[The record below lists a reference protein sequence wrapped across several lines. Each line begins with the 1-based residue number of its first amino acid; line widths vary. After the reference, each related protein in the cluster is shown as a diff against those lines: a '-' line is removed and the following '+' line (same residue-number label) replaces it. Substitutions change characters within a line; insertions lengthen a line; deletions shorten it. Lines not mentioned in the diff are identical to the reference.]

1 MIIVLS
7 IVLVLVSA
15 MNIFSLRNRRERL
28 QAFYRVEVKKDESLA
43 SLVEDRLTKQKG
55 SFFAQIALNLKIK
68 IKSYYALLMMDQ
80 STTRL
85 IIYILAGVFV
95 GVFLNQK
102 YIGYDNYTVIPV
114 SFVATIIA
122 IIFIK
127 KRQVTKQFY
136 ETFPEALNVFSG
148 VVSSGYAVTTGFKAC
163 GNSMDG
169 IVGKIMKEIDS
180 RLEIGESAESILFNS
195 YQRLPFPEY
204 YFFILTI
211 MVNLDS
217 GGELK
222 EIFSR
227 LAKMLTN
234 NRILTKTRDG
244 KTAELRMSIK
254 ILGCMPFGFILAL
267 KGISETHYLYLIDTT
282 VGHYLLYYVIASV
295 TIGYLI
301 INGMISKII

>member
-7 IVLVLVSA
+7 IVLILVGA
-15 MNIFSLRNRRERL
+15 MNVFLLRRRRERL
-28 QAFYRVEVKKDESLA
+28 QIFYSVEIKNASLA
-43 SLVEDRLTKQKG
+43 SLVESRLAPKNR
-55 SFFAQIALNLKIK
+55 SFFAQLVLDIK
-68 IKSYYALLMMDQ
+68 TTIKSYYVILTMEQ
-80 STTRL
+80 SKARL
-85 IIYILAGVFV
+85 IVYILV
-95 GVFLNQK
+95 GVIVGIFLNQR
-102 YIGYDNYTVIPV
+102 YIGYDNYIVIPA
-114 SFVATIIA
+114 SFITTIVTII
-122 IIFIK
+122 FFKK
-127 KRQVTKQFY
+127 KRISKKFY
-136 ETFPEALNVFSG
+136 ETFPEALNAFSG

-163 GNSMDG
+163 GNSIDG

-180 RLEIGESAESILFNS
+180 RLEIGESAESVLFNS

-234 NRILTKTRDG
+234 NRILAKTRDG

-254 ILGCMPFGFILAL
+254 ILGCMPFCFVFAL
-267 KGISETHYLYLIDTT
+267 KGISETHYHYLVDTT

-295 TIGYLI
+295 AVGFLI
-301 INGMISKII
+301 INGMINKII